1 MPVLSYIL
9 EVIVASGLFMVIYRW
24 LIARK
29 VSFGLCRAFILA
41 SMLLAAV
48 IPALNVPLYPDDR
61 ITVKLV
67 PVDFDGVVDET
78 GIATGNTDDSP
89 SAGKLAGLK
98 KAAVLTALSVYIL
111 AVMLSLGLVMYGT
124 VRIARLRRRSSLT
137 YTDDYVLAEN
147 EEVGT
152 PFSFFRTIFIGF
164 NYEPGE
170 RSQILSHEASHV
182 RHGHSYERLFMS
194 VLRSVFWFN
203 PFFRMA
209 GKDLEEVQEWEA
221 DKDVL
226 DEGWALDTYRTTI
239 FKQLFGYYPDI
250 TCGLNH
256 SLTKQ
261 RFTMMTQAHLGK
273 GAWIRLAAAL
283 PVIAAV
289 FFAFGCGVRNQD
301 LAESVSGR
309 NEPRVFQLKITENP
323 EKEGSHS
330 VYCNGELTEINQI
343 GAAVEAF
350 YEGEDMRTATVS
362 IDADENVPMGII
374 TDIKEELRNVRA
386 LKIRYESGNGSF
398 ARYLP
403 PAKNDYPQLVVQVT
417 RVSRRN
423 LVTMKLNAAGDL
435 LLAGI
440 SIKGSLDDEALCRQE
455 IDLLK
460 EIISNPGG
468 DTNLPD
474 ATERA
479 VSMPDGSLRKFK
491 VSNALVAFECEQGS
505 SYEHYTKVMNLIA
518 TAYTELREG
527 FSAEVFGKSLEEL
540 TDAERQV
547 VYQVVPKAV
556 YDSEP

>member
-1 MPVLSYIL
+1 MSVLLYII
-9 EVIVASGLFMVIYRW
+9 EVIVASGLFMAIYRW

-29 VSFGLCRAFILA
+29 VSFGLCRAFILT

-48 IPALNVPLYPDDR
+48 IPALNVPMYPDDR
-61 ITVKLV
+61 IVVKLV
-67 PVDFDGVVDET
+67 PIDFDSEVNEA
-78 GIATGNTDDSP
+78 GIAAGNSGDSP
-89 SAGKLAGLK
+89 ESGKSSGFK
-98 KAAVLTALSVYIL
+98 DAAVLTALSGYIL
-111 AVMLSLGLVMYGT
+111 AVIVSLGLVIYGT
-124 VRIARLRRRSSLT
+124 VRIGRLRRRSSLT
-137 YTDDYVLAEN
+137 YTDGYVLAEN
-147 EEVGT
+147 EDVVT

-164 NYEPGE
+164 NYEPRE

-226 DEGWALDTYRTTI
+226 DEGWDIYAYRTTI

-261 RFTMMTQAHLGK
+261 RFAMMNQVHRGK

-283 PVIAAV
+283 PVVAAV
-289 FFAFGCGVRNQD
+289 FFAFGCGARNQD
-301 LAESVSGR
+301 RPESVSVR
-309 NEPRVFQLKITENP
+309 KESRVFHIKVTENP
-323 EKEGSHS
+323 AEEGSHS
-330 VYCNGELTEINQI
+330 VYCNGELKEINQI
-343 GAAVEAF
+343 SAAVKAF
-350 YEGEDMRTATVS
+350 YEGEDMRYATVS
-362 IDADENVPMGII
+362 IDADKNVPMGVI

-386 LKIRYESGNGSF
+386 LRIRYLSGNGSF

-403 PAKNDYPQLVVQVT
+403 PAKKDFPQLEVC

-423 LVTMKLNAAGDL
+423 LVTMKLNAAGHL

-440 SIKGSLDDEALCRQE
+440 SIRGSMDDKTLCRQE

-468 DTNLPD
+468 DSNLPD
-474 ATERA
+474 ATEREI
-479 VSMPDGSLRKFK
+479 SMPDGSLRKFM
-491 VSNALVAFECEQGS
+491 VSNAIVTFECEQGS
-505 SYEHYTKVMNLIA
+505 SYEDYTKVMNIIT
-518 TAYTELREG
+518 TAYTELREE
-527 FSAEVFGKSLEEL
+527 FSAEVFGKSLAEL
-540 TDAERQV
+540 TEAERQV
-547 VYQVVPKAV
+547 VYQAVPKAV